1 MVALIYKLMNRIVML
16 ASVLFVKFLFIPLA
30 GTSQAL
36 VGERDT
42 AQLEVVVKK
51 PAPLNRTIISAME
64 TASIGGA
71 AGSLVAKQMDQ
82 QAEEIRH
89 SLKETTVE
97 RNAEGI
103 LITFQSHSLF
113 EPDSYELPPATR
125 TRLKS
130 LARTMNKFHFSCA
143 IIEVH
148 TDNTGEEI
156 YNQMLSDKRAKS
168 LENFLVREGISNN
181 RLRSKGNGNKQPL
194 FPNSTAEERLANRR
208 VEVAIIANDE
218 MKAMARKGETGEFLA
233 AKK

>member
-1 MVALIYKLMNRIVML
+1 ML
-16 ASVLFVKFLFIPLA
+16 ASVLFVKFLFIPFA

-36 VGERDT
+36 VKERDS
-42 AQLEVVVKK
+42 AQLEIVVKE
-51 PAPLNRTIISAME
+51 PAPLHRTILLAME
-64 TASIGGA
+64 AASIGGA
-71 AGSLVAKQMDQ
+71 AGSLVSKQMDQ
-82 QAEEIRH
+82 QAEELRK
-89 SLKETTVE
+89 SLKETSVE
-97 RNAEGI
+97 RSAEGI
-103 LITFQSHSLF
+103 LITFHTQSLF

-130 LARTMNKFHFSCA
+130 LARTMNKFHYSCA

-181 RLRSKGNGNKQPL
+181 RLRSKGFGNKQPL
-194 FPNSTAEERLANRR
+194 FPNTTDEGKLANRR

>member
-1 MVALIYKLMNRIVML
+1 MNRIVML
-16 ASVLFVKFLFIPLA
+16 ASVLFVNFLFISLA
-30 GTSQAL
+30 GTCQTL
-36 VGERDT
+36 VEERDT
-42 AQLEVVVKK
+42 VQREVVVKQ

-71 AGSLVAKQMDQ
+71 AGTIVGKQMDQ
-82 QAEEIRH
+82 QAEELRR

-103 LITFQSHSLF
+103 LITFQAQSLF
-113 EPDSYELPPATR
+113 EPDSYDLPPATR

-130 LARTMNKFHFSCA
+130 LARTMSKFHYSCA
-143 IIEVH
+143 IVEVH

-168 LENFLVREGISNN
+168 LENFLVKEGISNS
-181 RLRSKGNGNKQPL
+181 RLRSKGYGNKQPL
-194 FPNSTAEERLANRR
+194 
-208 VEVAIIANDE
+208 AIIANDE